1 MKLSVNTLAALAAL
15 VAMLAYG
22 SLYTV
27 GERELAIKFRFSEI
41 IDADIAPGLHAKF
54 PFINSVSKYPKRLL
68 TINNP
73 QEKFLTSE
81 KKNLYVDFFVKWRVH
96 DVAEYYRS
104 TGGDPNNAARRLLEI
119 VRDGI
124 RAEFAK
130 RTVREVVSAERREMM
145 AVMMSRARAGARELG
160 IEMVDV
166 RVKKI
171 EFPDEVSNSVFRR
184 MREERFREAAKNRA
198 EGAETAELIR
208 ASADRQRTV
217 ILAEAYRDSEIIRG
231 EGDALA
237 TEIYAG
243 AYNRNPEFYSFS
255 RSIEA
260 YKKSLGTD
268 RDVLV
273 LDADSDFLRYLNNSR
288 GKN

>member
-1 MKLSVNTLAALAAL
+1 MKLSVNAIAILLAL
-15 VAMLAYG
+15 VAMLAYS

-27 GERELAIKFRFSEI
+27 NERELAIKFRFSEI
-41 IDADIAPGLHAKF
+41 TDSDIAPGLHVKV
-54 PFINSVSKYPKRLL
+54 PFVNSVSKFPRRLL

-81 KKNLYVDFFVKWRVH
+81 KKNLYVDFFVKWRII

-104 TGGDPNNAARRLLEI
+104 TGGDPNNASRRLLEI

-145 AVMMSRARAGARELG
+145 SVMLSRARASAEELG

-171 EFPDEVSNSVFRR
+171 EFPDEVSGSVFRR
-184 MREERFREAAKNRA
+184 MREERFREASKNRA
-198 EGAETAELIR
+198 QGSEIAEEIR
-208 ASADRQRTV
+208 ATADRERTV
-217 ILAEAYRDSEIIRG
+217 ILAEANRDSEIIRG
-231 EGDALA
+231 AGDAKA
-237 TEIYAG
+237 TEIYAD
-243 AYNRNPEFYSFS
+243 AYTRDPEFYAFS

-260 YKKSLGTD
+260 YKNSLGTEK
-268 RDVLV
+268 DVLV
-273 LDADSDFLRYLNNSR
+273 LGSESEFLRYLKNSK
-288 GKN
+288 GE